1 MTSITTPSKVLIGHP
16 TFNRSIESHGS
27 AHSADTNYN
36 GWRGE
41 GTVGNEDIGTQT
53 DGSGGGGGSITS
65 SGRIILSDA
74 RRKKEDTIVDIG
86 LESMKYNGAIP
97 FRQLQRPD
105 RLTRQGSRQS
115 ECDGSLLGDFMS
127 NTSQPLTSNISS
139 SNVDKKLL
147 ISSSINA
154 NNTND
159 LTSIAV
165 NVPSQSI
172 NSHHT
177 NNINNNPDETSS
189 RQTLVHSRSGESKRV
204 ERTSRKECYRLG
216 RRKLLFEK
224 RRKASDYAL
233 FFAMIGLLLMVLE
246 QELTMAKVYDKNN
259 WCSLLLKSFITL
271 STLILLSMIVFYHA
285 LEVKLFMIDN
295 CLDDWR
301 IAMTWQRVLQIGAEV
316 SICAIHPIPGSI
328 AFDWTTHMSNKAEYH
343 SQIKTVRVY
352 VDILLSLP
360 MFFRLY
366 LICRVMLL
374 HSKLFTDA
382 SSRSIGAFNRIK
394 FNTRFVVKTLMTIC
408 PGTVLLVF
416 ILSLFIIASWILRA
430 CESNHDPKHHGNL
443 LNSMWLIA
451 VTFLAIGYGDIVPNT
466 YCGRAICVVSGLT
479 GVSCTATMVA
489 VLARKLE
496 LTRAEKHVHNFMMDT
511 QLTKRLKNAAA
522 NVLRETWLIYKYT
535 KLVKIVNTSKVRTH
549 QRKFLQAIHSL
560 RKVKLDQ
567 RKLTDNVNAVSDI
580 ARLQS
585 SVYDIVTQ
593 MLTNQTVLETKFHE
607 LDSRVMTLQSQ
618 IENLPNLMVTAVTE
632 QNNRLW
638 ERLET
643 HVQTQL
649 NAIRPALPTI
659 SVTCPPQRQN
669 TV

>member
-1 MTSITTPSKVLIGHP
+1 MSSIDASSKILIGHP
-16 TFNRSIESHGS
+16 TFSRSIESHGS
-27 AHSADTNYN
+27 VHSADINYS
-36 GWRGE
+36 GWRRA
-41 GTVGNEDIGTQT
+41 GTIGSEDVGTQT
-53 DGSGGGGGSITS
+53 EQHSGGSIS
-65 SGRIILSDA
+65 SGGRVLLGEL
-74 RRKKEDTIVDIG
+74 RRRREDTIVGIS

-105 RLTRQGSRQS
+105 RLPRQSSRQS
-115 ECDGSLLGDFMS
+115 ECDGSLLGDLMS
-127 NTSQPLTSNISS
+127 NTSQPIASGNIN
-139 SNVDKKLL
+139 SNVEKKVRMPS
-147 ISSSINA
+147 IS
-154 NNTND
+154 NNPTSPTTD
-159 LTSIAV
+159 LTSITV
-165 NVPSQSI
+165 TNTSPI
-172 NSHHT
+172 LPYTNKLNSDDT
-177 NNINNNPDETSS
+177 LSC
-189 RQTLVHSRSGESKRV
+189 QTLVNSRSDETKRV
-204 ERTSRKECYRLG
+204 ERTTRKECFRLG

-233 FFAMIGLLLMVLE
+233 FFAMIGLLFMVLE
-246 QELTMAKVYDKNN
+246 QELTMAKVYDKDD
-259 WCSLLLKSFITL
+259 WCSLLLKSCITL
-271 STLILLSMIVFYHA
+271 STVILVSMILFYHA
-285 LEVKLFMIDN
+285 LEVKLFMVDN

-301 IAMTWQRVLQIGAEV
+301 IAMTWQRILQLGAEV
-316 SICAIHPIPGSI
+316 SICAIHPIPGK
-328 AFDWTTHMSNKAEYH
+328 FEFEWTTHMSNKADYH
-343 SQIKTVRVY
+343 SQIKTARVY
-352 VDILLSLP
+352 IDILLSLP
-360 MFFRLY
+360 MFIRLY

-394 FNTRFVVKTLMTIC
+394 FNTRFVLKTLMTIC

-416 ILSLFIIASWILRA
+416 ILSLFIIASWTLRA

-443 LNSMWLIA
+443 LNSMWLVA
-451 VTFLAIGYGDIVPNT
+451 VTFLAIGYGDLVPNT
-466 YCGRAICVVSGLT
+466 YCGRAICVASGLM

-535 KLVKIVNTSKVRTH
+535 KLVKTVNVARVRTH

-567 RKLTDNVNAVSDI
+567 RKLTDNINAVSDV

-585 SVYDIVTQ
+585 SIFDVVSQ
-593 MLTNQTVLETKFHE
+593 MVSNQTVLESKFYD
-607 LDSRVMTLQSQ
+607 LDSRMIALQSQ
-618 IENLPNLMVTAVTE
+618 IENLPNLMTSAVNE

-638 ERLET
+638 QRLES

-649 NAIRPALPTI
+649 NTIRQTLPTI
-659 SVTCPPQRQN
+659 SVTCPHRQN

>member
-1 MTSITTPSKVLIGHP
+1 MATSKVLIGHP
-16 TFNRSIESHGS
+16 SFNRSIESHS
-27 AHSADTNYN
+27 SVHSTHSDTSYTAPY
-36 GWRGE
+36 
-41 GTVGNEDIGTQT
+41 GTSPTNEDIGTQT
-53 DGSGGGGGSITS
+53 DIKTVNES
-65 SGRIILSDA
+65 
-74 RRKKEDTIVDIG
+74 RRRRDETIVDIS

-97 FRQLQRPD
+97 FRQLQRPVC
-105 RLTRQGSRQS
+105 LNRQNSRQS
-115 ECDGSLLGDFMS
+115 ECSGSLLGVGDLMS
-127 NTSQPLTSNISS
+127 NNQTTTAAINTVNGGGASNEQQT
-139 SNVDKKLL
+139 
-147 ISSSINA
+147 SSITISA
-154 NNTND
+154 
-159 LTSIAV
+159 LTPP
-165 NVPSQSI
+165 NG
-172 NSHHT
+172 
-177 NNINNNPDETSS
+177 NNNNLNNGHDTVGPLRGSGTSALFLTDDS
-189 RQTLVHSRSGESKRV
+189 LPLVNTMPKRV

-233 FFAMIGLLLMVLE
+233 FFAMIGLLFMVLE
-246 QELTMAKVYDKNN
+246 QELSMARVYDKLH
-259 WCSLLLKSFITL
+259 WCSILLKSLITI
-271 STLILLSMIVFYHA
+271 STVILIGMVIFYHA

-295 CLDDWR
+295 CVDDWR
-301 IAMTWQRVLQIGAEV
+301 IGMTWQRVLQIGAEV
-316 SICAIHPIPGSI
+316 SICAIHPIPGS
-328 AFDWTTHMSNKAEYH
+328 FKFFWTTHMANKSDYPLH
-343 SQIKTVRVY
+343 IKTAEVY
-352 VDILLSLP
+352 IDILLSLP

-394 FNTRFVVKTLMTIC
+394 FNTRFVLKTLMTIC

-416 ILSLFIIASWILRA
+416 ILSLFIIASWTVRA

-443 LNSMWLIA
+443 LNSMWLVA
-451 VTFLAIGYGDIVPNT
+451 VTFLAIGYGDTVPNT
-466 YCGRAICVVSGLT
+466 YCGRAICVVSGLM

-535 KLVKIVNTSKVRTH
+535 KLVKNVNNSRVRTH
-549 QRKFLQAIHSL
+549 QRKFLHAIHSL

-580 ARLQS
+580 AKLQS
-585 SVYDIVTQ
+585 SVYDVTSQ
-593 MLTNQTVLETKFHE
+593 MLSNQTVLENRFHDLE
-607 LDSRVMTLQSQ
+607 NKVTALQCQ
-618 IENLPNLMVTAVTE
+618 IDNLPDSMAQAVLE

-638 ERLET
+638 ERLENR
-643 HVQTQL
+643 VQNQL
-649 NAIRPALPTI
+649 TLVRPLPTI
-659 SVTCPPQRQN
+659 SVTCPRQN